1 MKTVD
6 YSYEQAL
13 IMHDNVHIHVIMNI
27 IMTPTAWCTLA
38 QPNKQITKWPHQE
51 DTGVAHGWP
60 KSSYVVSK
68 IGWSALSRIQQREMG
83 DDPRDDIVVSGNL
96 DHDRFFFILSPGW

>member
-1 MKTVD
+1 MTSTKQTD
-6 YSYEQAL
+6 IDTHTQKDTCM
-13 IMHDNVHIHVIMNI
+13 MHIGS
-27 IMTPTAWCTLA
+27 T
-38 QPNKQITKWPHQE
+38 KQTDITKRPHQE

>member
-1 MKTVD
+1 M
-6 YSYEQAL
+6 
-13 IMHDNVHIHVIMNI
+13 VHIGS
-27 IMTPTAWCTLA
+27 T
-38 QPNKQITKWPHQE
+38 KQTDITKRPHQE

-60 KSSYVVSK
+60 KSSYAVSK

-96 DHDRFFFILSPGW
+96 DHDRFFFILSPSYKPIIDRFQVNHVHPGWVATDLGGAKEANFI